1 MMGIYYMQSERRAA
15 FLANYAREHAKVIQE
30 RRDRFR
36 YSVTSIRYSENE
48 ILSSLRA
55 HADEDHLQATA
66 RAARL
71 TRKQLGSGEDI
82 EAITDGVDIEQAAE
96 DFAER
101 TDRMRD
107 QDAYRRVQKK
117 AVEYIGA

>member
-1 MMGIYYMQSERRAA
+1 MGMYYMQAERRAV
-15 FLANYAREHAKVIQE
+15 FLANYAREHAKIIQE
-30 RRDRFR
+30 RRDQFR

-48 ILSSLRA
+48 IMSSIRA

-66 RAARL
+66 RAARF
-71 TRKQLGSGEDI
+71 TRRQLGQGKSVGGI
-82 EAITDGVDIEQAAE
+82 INGVDIEQAAE

-101 TDRMRD
+101 TDRMHD

-117 AVEYIGA
+117 AVEYIGE

>member
-1 MMGIYYMQSERRAA
+1 MYYMQSERRAM
-15 FLANYAREHAKVIQE
+15 FLANYAREHEKVIQE

-36 YSVTSIRYSENE
+36 FSVTSIRYSENE
-48 ILSSLRA
+48 IMSSIRA

-71 TRKQLGSGEDI
+71 TRRQLGQSKGVEGI
-82 EAITDGVDIEQAAE
+82 INGVDIEQAAE

-117 AVEYIGA
+117 AVEYIGE